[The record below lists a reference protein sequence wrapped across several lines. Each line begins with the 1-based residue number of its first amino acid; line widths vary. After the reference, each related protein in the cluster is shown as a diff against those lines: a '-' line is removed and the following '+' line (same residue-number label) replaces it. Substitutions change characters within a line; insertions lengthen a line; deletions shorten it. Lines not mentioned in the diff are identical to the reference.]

1 MENLKVIQSQ
11 NVLNYQINNAADI
24 NGERSN
30 WLDREK
36 TFSEILSSEGC
47 NNFADYI
54 ELLGFINDP
63 DMVVL
68 SSKHHYYYD
77 QEELKNVNTITNLKE
92 LNKIKQIKNFLQSV
106 RFILHQRGNLI
117 GYFTDNTQNIG
128 FRSILNSSDS
138 DTTENGVVSMHPL
151 LKIIFNIM
159 GAAINIFL
167 TKKSVRLMLEDNGFK
182 VLDMTE
188 LNGQIYFHAQIV

>member
-11 NVLNYQINNAADI
+11 NLFNYQINNAAYS

-30 WLDREK
+30 WIGREK

-47 NNFADYI
+47 NNFVDYI
-54 ELLGFINDP
+54 ELLGFKNDP
-63 DMVVL
+63 NMVVL

-92 LNKIKQIKNFLQSV
+92 LKQTKQIKNFLQSV
-106 RFILHQRGNLI
+106 RYVLHQRGNLI
-117 GYFTDNTQNIG
+117 GYFTDSTQHKG

-138 DTTENGVVSMHPL
+138 DTTENGVSSMNPL
-151 LKIIFNIM
+151 LKMIFNIM
-159 GAAINIFL
+159 GAAININL

-188 LNGQIYFHAQIV
+188 FNGQTYFHAQIV